1 MLMVVNVSNKEM
13 FIFVCIKYQ
22 HASPFRAMYEIEH
35 ESLFGFLKRNIPF
48 KYKANVILI
57 SLKVVYWSKLLTVGL
72 GNR

>member
-22 HASPFRAMYEIEH
+22 HASPFRAMYE
-35 ESLFGFLKRNIPF
+35 SLFGFFLKRNIPF
-48 KYKANVILI
+48 KYKVNVILI
-57 SLKVVYWSKLLTVGL
+57 SLKVVYWSKLFTVGL